1 MKILKGCLTTIIAFV
16 LICAVGYCFYRN
28 NVISNL
34 ENSSKNVEENW
45 GKYIENINLRNKK
58 LILETIKNDTLQHY
72 LKLSKDI
79 EKKEFSREFEYIEY
93 KINENLMFEN
103 IETDFNE
110 KLNSN
115 VDVYNQSVREYN
127 VYRVTFPNSLIAR
140 KMDYPKS
147 FKYFDIIRYGIEN
160 ENPK

>member
-1 MKILKGCLTTIIAFV
+1 
-16 LICAVGYCFYRN
+16 
-28 NVISNL
+28 
-34 ENSSKNVEENW
+34 
-45 GKYIENINLRNKK
+45 
-58 LILETIKNDTLQHY
+58 
-72 LKLSKDI
+72 
-79 EKKEFSREFEYIEY
+79 
-93 KINENLMFEN
+93 MFEN